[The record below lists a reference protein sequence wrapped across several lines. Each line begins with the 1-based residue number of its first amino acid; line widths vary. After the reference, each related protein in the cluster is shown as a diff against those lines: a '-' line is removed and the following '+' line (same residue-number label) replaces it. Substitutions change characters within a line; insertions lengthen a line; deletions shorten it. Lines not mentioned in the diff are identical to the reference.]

1 MEIILKKVTTVPEL
15 EVVAELERKVWGAE
29 PIPVHQTATSM
40 KNGGIVIGAYD
51 GEKLV
56 GFSYGFAGFANGE
69 TYLCSHMMG
78 IDPDYQ
84 SQGIG
89 YRLKIAQAEEARQ
102 IGYRKIRWTY
112 DPLESR
118 NAFLNIAKL
127 GAICSDYIE
136 NCYGDMNDELN
147 RGLPTDRFN
156 VEWLIQSSHLEQRF
170 AQFADVRVDRG
181 RSLLGWEA
189 REDGFPQATER
200 VVDWETD
207 AEFYFVPMPVA
218 FQKMK
223 KTERELAI
231 NWRMRTRQVL
241 SDAFASGWA
250 VAHIVPAVNEEPVQH
265 YVLVRREKL
274 ALE

>member
-1 MEIILKKVTTVPEL
+1 MEISLKKVTTVPEL

-29 PIPVHQTATSM
+29 PIPVHQTATAM

-51 GEKLV
+51 GDKLV
-56 GFSYGFAGFANGE
+56 GFSYGFAGFANGG

-84 SQGIG
+84 NQGIG
-89 YRLKIAQAEEARQ
+89 YRLKIAQAEEARK
-102 IGYRKIRWTY
+102 IGYNKIRWTY

-156 VEWLIQSSHLEQRF
+156 VEWLIHSPHLEQRV
-170 AQFADVRVDRG
+170 AQFADVQVKEEQL
-181 RSLLGWEA
+181 LLGWEA

-200 VVDWETD
+200 AIDWESG
-207 AEFYFVPMPVA
+207 AEFLFVPTPIS

-231 NWRMRTRQVL
+231 DWRMRTRYVL
-241 SDAFASGWA
+241 SEAFASGWA
-250 VAHIVPAVNEEPVQH
+250 VAHIIPANQEPVQH
-265 YVLVRREKL
+265 YVLVRREQL
-274 ALE
+274 ALK